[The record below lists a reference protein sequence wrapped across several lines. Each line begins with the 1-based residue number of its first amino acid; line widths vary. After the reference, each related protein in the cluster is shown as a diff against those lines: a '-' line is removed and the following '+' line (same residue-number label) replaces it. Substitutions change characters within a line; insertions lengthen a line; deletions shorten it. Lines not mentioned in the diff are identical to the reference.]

1 MMGTVNGLRLY
12 IRAENTKSLGN
23 NVFYS
28 QRSNGP
34 IYRWRFE
41 EELGHWRVARM
52 HTSDLNSQDL
62 CAANWKSVP
71 QKLQAQLGEHYL
83 E

>member
-1 MMGTVNGLRLY
+1 MGTVNGLRLY
-12 IRAENTKSLGN
+12 IRADSKDSLSD

-28 QRSNGP
+28 QRGNGP
-34 IYRWRFE
+34 IYRWRYE

-52 HTSDLNSQDL
+52 HTSDFTSQEL
-62 CAANWKSVP
+62 CTANRKSVP
-71 QKLQAQLGEHYL
+71 QKLQAQLGEHYV